1 MKGGET
7 RMDEDRKRERG
18 ERERDN
24 TKMMKGGEIDDREK

>member
-18 ERERDN
+18 ERERDT
-24 TKMMKGGEIDDREK
+24 TKMMKGGRG